1 MLTQKQPNDWS
12 CLVTAFAMVCDM
24 KVEDLIAK
32 IGHDGS
38 EALFPPPKVQRGFH
52 IQEIICALVDD
63 FSVTEIIDALFDNGK
78 VIQVSGQSLP
88 ERVIQYMRN
97 HSGVLWVT
105 KDMGYDHALAWDQ
118 SSGLLCDPKTGL
130 DGNKNNTSFQICG
143 FWIVERKSNAPTFH
157 QVQVTSENN
166 GE

>member
-1 MLTQKQPNDWS
+1 MLPQKQPNDWS

-52 IQEIICALVDD
+52 IQEIIHALVDD
-63 FSVTEIIDALFDNGK
+63 FSITEIIDAVFDNGK
-78 VIQVSGQSLP
+78 VIEVGGQELDK
-88 ERVIQYMRN
+88 RILNCMDR

-105 KDMGYDHALAWDQ
+105 KGIYYGHALAWDQ
-118 SSGLLCDPKTGL
+118 PSELLCDPIL
-130 DGNKNNTSFQICG
+130 CNTSNATMSFKMSG
-143 FWIVERKSNAPTFH
+143 FWIVERKQNAPTFH

-166 GE
+166 GG